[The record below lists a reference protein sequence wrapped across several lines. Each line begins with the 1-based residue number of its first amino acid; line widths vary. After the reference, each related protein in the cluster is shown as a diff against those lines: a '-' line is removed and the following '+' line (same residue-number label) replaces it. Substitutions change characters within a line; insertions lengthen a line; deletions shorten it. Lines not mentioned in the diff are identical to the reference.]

1 MIDLVSSVFSMG
13 LVGIDAFLV
22 SVESDI
28 SKGLPS
34 FDIVGLP
41 DASVKESRD
50 RVRSALKNSDFEFPI
65 RRIIVNLAPADT
77 KKIGPIYDL
86 PILIS
91 ILQSSGQ
98 ISIFEPSK
106 SAFIGELSLSGDLKG
121 VNGILP
127 MVYSSKKLGIENV
140 FLPSENAQEAS
151 IIDGI
156 NIFPC
161 SSVID
166 IYNHFSE
173 VKKIDKYKRIMFKE
187 SEKTYDLDFSQ
198 VKGQY
203 DAKRALEVAAAGG
216 HNILLIGPPGSGKSM
231 LAKRM
236 SSIMPSMSIEEKIET
251 TKIYS
256 VVGMLSKDDPVVSER
271 PYRAPHHTI
280 SPAGLTGGGTNP
292 RPGEISLA
300 HNGIL
305 FLDEFPE
312 FSRSSLEALR
322 QPLEEGYVTISRVN
336 SSVSYPSSFLLI
348 ASMNP
353 CPCGYYGHPKRQCTC
368 SFRSVQKYLSR
379 VSGPL
384 LDRIDLHIEVP
395 PVDFEHISS
404 SEVCEESSKIRERVN
419 KARKLQ
425 YERYGNSMCNS
436 MLNPESDQSFELDE
450 KCRKILQI
458 SFEKMNLSARG
469 YNKILRISR
478 TIADLDNQDKIL
490 QEHIMEA
497 IQYRTLD
504 KKYWGNN

>member
-1 MIDLVSSVFSMG
+1 MINLVSSVLSMG
-13 LVGIDAFLV
+13 LLGIDAFLV

-34 FDIVGLP
+34 FEIVGLP

-50 RVRSALKNSDFEFPI
+50 RVRSALKNSDFEFPV
-65 RRIIVNLAPADT
+65 RRIVVNLAPADT
-77 KKIGPIYDL
+77 KKVGPIYDL

-98 ISIFEPSK
+98 INIPESSK
-106 SAFIGELSLSGDLKG
+106 SVFIGELSLSGDLKG

-127 MVYSSKKLGIENV
+127 MVCSSKKLGIENI

-151 IIDGI
+151 IIDDI

-161 SSVID
+161 SNVMD

-173 VKKIDKYKRIMFKE
+173 VKKIDKYKRISFKK
-187 SEKTYDLDFSQ
+187 SKQSSDLDFSQ

-203 DAKRALEVAAAGG
+203 DAKRAIEIAAAGG
-216 HNILLIGPPGSGKSM
+216 HNVLLIGPPGSGKSM

-236 SSIMPSMSIEEKIET
+236 FSIMPSMSLEEKIET

-256 VVGMLSKDDPVVSER
+256 VVGMLGKDDPIVSER

-312 FSRSSLEALR
+312 FSRAALEALR
-322 QPLEEGYVTISRVN
+322 QPLEEGHITISRVS

-353 CPCGYYGHPKRQCTC
+353 CPCGYYGHPKRQCIC

-404 SEVCEESSKIRERVN
+404 SEPCEVSSQIRERVN
-419 KARKLQ
+419 NARIRQ
-425 YERYGNSMCNS
+425 YERYGKSTCNS
-436 MLNPESDQSFELDE
+436 MLDPEYESSFEIDD
-450 KCRKILQI
+450 KCKRILQL
-458 SFEKMNLSARG
+458 SFEKMNLSARA

-478 TIADLDNQDKIL
+478 TIADLDNSDSIL

-504 KKYWGNN
+504 KKYWNNC